1 MKLNPKKCSF
11 GVEEGKFLGYMLK
24 GPSLSDAP
32 DGEREDEY
40 FQSPKVSPRIDDT
53 EAWTLYTDG
62 AASSK
67 GSGAGLILTRPSRVE
82 YAYALQLRF
91 ASTNNEAEYEAL
103 LAGLRI
109 ARMMNVLWIE
119 VKVDSK
125 LVASQING
133 MYEASNGSMIRYL
146 AKSRKYIPEF
156 KTFSIEN

>member
-1 MKLNPKKCSF
+1 MPRNA
-11 GVEEGKFLGYMLK
+11 VK
-24 GPSLSDAP
+24 GQVLADFLSDAP

-40 FQSPKVSPRIDDT
+40 FWSPEVSPGIDDT

-67 GSGAGLILTRPSRVE
+67 GSRAGLILTGPSGVE
-82 YAYALQLRF
+82 YAYALWLTF
-91 ASTNNEAEYEAL
+91 ASTNNEAEHEAL

-125 LVASQING
+125 LVVIQ
-133 MYEASNGSMIRYL
+133 
-146 AKSRKYIPEF
+146 
-156 KTFSIEN
+156 